1 MKLLVVVAFVWTC
14 WEIGLPDW
22 ISDYGCNYESPVV
35 LISIMEISCLPAL
48 NALLN
53 ATAFFLL
60 VSGWVCI
67 RSGNKVLHGWFMG
80 GAFLVSMI
88 FLISYLTYH
97 FISGHRAFQGMGWI
111 RPVYYLILIT
121 HIILA
126 MGVVPLALAALWYAV
141 RRRWERHVKI
151 TRILFPVWIYVSV
164 TGVVIYLFLYRLSF
178 S

>member
-1 MKLLVVVAFVWTC
+1 
-14 WEIGLPDW
+14 
-22 ISDYGCNYESPVV
+22 
-35 LISIMEISCLPAL
+35 
-48 NALLN
+48 
-53 ATAFFLL
+53 
-60 VSGWVCI
+60 
-67 RSGNKVLHGWFMG
+67 
-80 GAFLVSMI
+80 
-88 FLISYLTYH
+88 
-97 FISGHRAFQGMGWI
+97 MGWI

-126 MGVVPLALAALWYAV
+126 MGVVPLALAAHWYAV